1 MMTRTLNILIV
12 IGTRPEA
19 IKMSPLVSALKCD
32 PDMRLKVCVTAQ
44 HREMLDQILNVF
56 DIQPD
61 FDLNLMRRGQDLAEL
76 TSNVM
81 LGVKQVLIQDKFD
94 LVLVHGDTTTTLGAG
109 LAAFY
114 ERVPVGHVEA
124 GLRTWDISSP
134 WPEELNRSVVAKLAK
149 LHFAPS
155 ERARQ
160 NLLNER
166 ISPKQIH
173 VTGNTVV
180 DALFF
185 IRDRLNRNA
194 LLQQTLRARFREQI
208 NGKKLVLVTAHRRE
222 NIGHGI
228 GAVCGAIQ
236 QLAQRPDVEVIF
248 PVHLNPNV
256 RDQVFAQ
263 LEATPNVHLI
273 EPQDYV
279 SFVYLMMHA
288 SVIITDSGGIQ
299 EEAPSLGVPVLVA
312 RTLTER
318 TEMIDLG
325 MVKLVD
331 NDADRIVELASRILD
346 DKLGNVTTRCATN
359 PYGDGMAAERIRD
372 IIRESYGLIARDFE
386 QDVPYLSQAT
396 G

>member
-1 MMTRTLNILIV
+1 MKPNLNILLV

-19 IKMSPLVSALKCD
+19 IKMAPLVSVLKRD
-32 PDMRLKVCVTAQ
+32 RDMNLSVCVTAQ
-44 HREMLDQILNVF
+44 HREMLDQILDIF
-56 DIQPD
+56 DIRPD
-61 FDLNLMRRGQDLAEL
+61 FDLNLMRPGQDLAEL
-76 TSNVM
+76 TSNIM
-81 LGVKQVLIQDKFD
+81 LGVKQVLRENKFH

-114 ERVPVGHVEA
+114 ERLPVGHVEA

-155 ERARQ
+155 ERARE
-160 NLLNER
+160 NLLKES
-166 ISPKQIH
+166 IPAEHIH

-194 LLQQTLRARFREQI
+194 LLQQTMRARFREQI

-228 GAVCGAIQ
+228 GAVCGAIK
-236 QLAQRPDVEVIF
+236 QLAQRSDVAVIF
-248 PVHLNPNV
+248 PVHRNPNV

-263 LEATPNVHLI
+263 LETTPNVHLI

-279 SFVYLMMHA
+279 SFVYLMTQA
-288 SVIITDSGGIQ
+288 SLIITDSGGIQ
-299 EEAPSLGVPVLVA
+299 EEAPSLGVPVLVS

-318 TEMIDLG
+318 PEMTDLG

-346 DKLGNVTTRCATN
+346 NKPGNVITRCAKN
-359 PYGDGMAAERIRD
+359 PYGDGMAADRIRD
-372 IIRESYGLIARDFE
+372 VIRESYGLIERDLA
-386 QDVPYLSQAT
+386 QNLPYPSQAT

>member
-1 MMTRTLNILIV
+1 MKPTLNILLV

-19 IKMSPLVSALKCD
+19 IKMAPLVSVLKRD
-32 PDMRLKVCVTAQ
+32 PDMKLSVCVTAQ
-44 HREMLDQILNVF
+44 HREMLDQILDIF
-56 DIQPD
+56 DIRPD

-76 TSNVM
+76 TSNIM
-81 LGVKQVLIQDKFD
+81 LGVKQVLRENKFH

-114 ERVPVGHVEA
+114 ERLPVGHVEA

-155 ERARQ
+155 ERARE

-166 ISPKQIH
+166 ISAEHIH

-185 IRDRLNRNA
+185 IRDRLDRNA
-194 LLQQTLRARFREQI
+194 LLQQTMRARFRQQI
-208 NGKKLVLVTAHRRE
+208 SGKKLVLVTAHRRE

-228 GAVCGAIQ
+228 GAVCSAIQ
-236 QLAQRPDVEVIF
+236 QLAQRSDVEVIF
-248 PVHLNPNV
+248 PVHRNPNV

-263 LEATPNVHLI
+263 LESTPNVHLI

-279 SFVYLMMHA
+279 SFVYLMMQA
-288 SVIITDSGGIQ
+288 SLIITDSGGIQ

-318 TEMIDLG
+318 PEMTDLG

-346 DKLGNVTTRCATN
+346 NKLGNVITRCAKN

-372 IIRESYGLIARDFE
+372 VIRESYGLIERDLA
-386 QDVPYLSQAT
+386 QNLPYPSQAT

>member
-1 MMTRTLNILIV
+1 MTPTLQLLLI

-19 IKMSPLVSALKCD
+19 IKMAPLVNALKLD
-32 PDMRLKVCVTAQ
+32 PDMQLSVCVTAQ
-44 HREMLDQILNVF
+44 HREMLDQILDIF
-56 DIQPD
+56 DIRPD
-61 FDLNLMRRGQDLAEL
+61 FDLNLMRKGQDLAEL
-76 TSNVM
+76 TSNIM
-81 LGVKQVLIQDKFD
+81 LGVKQVLSQKKFD

-134 WPEELNRSVVAKLAK
+134 WPEELNRSIVAKLAK

-166 ISPKQIH
+166 IPSKQIH

-185 IRDRLNRNA
+185 IRDRLGRNA
-194 LLQQTLRARFREQI
+194 LLQQTLKAKFRDQI
-208 NGKKLVLVTAHRRE
+208 NEKKLVLVTAHRRE
-222 NIGHGI
+222 NIGSGI
-228 GAVCGAIQ
+228 GAVCEAIEL
-236 QLAQRPDVEVIF
+236 LAQRPDVEIVF

-256 RDQVFAQ
+256 HDQVHAQ
-263 LEATPNVHLI
+263 LGRTRNVHLI
-273 EPQDYV
+273 EPQDYL

-288 SVIITDSGGIQ
+288 ALIITDSGGIQ

-312 RTLTER
+312 RNTTER
-318 TEMIDLG
+318 PEMTDLG
-325 MVKLVD
+325 MVRLVN
-331 NDADRIVELASRILD
+331 NDAERIVELASRVLD
-346 DKLGNVTTRCATN
+346 NKPGNVVTRCAKN

-372 IIRESYGLIARDFE
+372 IIRESHGLVSRDLAPNAAYLNQAAR
-386 QDVPYLSQAT
+386 
-396 G
+396 

>member
-1 MMTRTLNILIV
+1 
-12 IGTRPEA
+12 
-19 IKMSPLVSALKCD
+19 
-32 PDMRLKVCVTAQ
+32 
-44 HREMLDQILNVF
+44 
-56 DIQPD
+56 
-61 FDLNLMRRGQDLAEL
+61 LAEL
-76 TSNVM
+76 TSNIM
-81 LGVKQVLIQDKFD
+81 LGVKQVLRENKFH

-114 ERVPVGHVEA
+114 ERLPVGHVEA

-155 ERARQ
+155 ERARE
-160 NLLNER
+160 NLLKES
-166 ISPKQIH
+166 IPAEHIH

-194 LLQQTLRARFREQI
+194 LLQQTMRARFREQI

-228 GAVCGAIQ
+228 GAVCGAIK
-236 QLAQRPDVEVIF
+236 QLAQRSDVAVIF
-248 PVHLNPNV
+248 PVHRNPNV

-279 SFVYLMMHA
+279 SFVYLMTQA
-288 SVIITDSGGIQ
+288 SLIITDSGGIQ
-299 EEAPSLGVPVLVA
+299 EEAPSLGVPVLVS

-318 TEMIDLG
+318 PEMTDLG

-346 DKLGNVTTRCATN
+346 NKPGNVITRCAKN

-372 IIRESYGLIARDFE
+372 VIRESYGLIERDLA
-386 QDVPYLSQAT
+386 QNLPYPSQAT

>member
-1 MMTRTLNILIV
+1 MKPTLNILLV

-19 IKMSPLVSALKCD
+19 IKMAPLVSVLKRD
-32 PDMRLKVCVTAQ
+32 PDMKLSVCVTAQ
-44 HREMLDQILNVF
+44 HREMLDQILDIF
-56 DIQPD
+56 DICPD

-76 TSNVM
+76 TSNIM
-81 LGVKQVLIQDKFD
+81 LGVKQVLRENKFH

-114 ERVPVGHVEA
+114 ERLPVGHVEA

-155 ERARQ
+155 ELARE

-166 ISPKQIH
+166 ISAEHIH

-185 IRDRLNRNA
+185 IRDRLDRNA
-194 LLQQTLRARFREQI
+194 LLQQTMRARFR
-208 NGKKLVLVTAHRRE
+208 
-222 NIGHGI
+222 
-228 GAVCGAIQ
+228 
-236 QLAQRPDVEVIF
+236 QRSDVEVIF
-248 PVHLNPNV
+248 PVHRNPNV

-279 SFVYLMMHA
+279 SFVYLMMQA
-288 SVIITDSGGIQ
+288 SLIITDSGGIQ

-318 TEMIDLG
+318 PEMTDLG

-346 DKLGNVTTRCATN
+346 NKLGNVITRCAKN

-372 IIRESYGLIARDFE
+372 VIRESYGLIARDFA
-386 QDVPYLSQAT
+386 QNLPYLSQAT